1 MTLNRW
7 SKATLCAAL
16 GLAVPVVTLAAPA
29 EAAYRRTANLQVV
42 APGVGTVRLDWADV
56 SGAPGY
62 RVRYSTS
69 RTMASSHAAWFAAST
84 GTVKGLTPG
93 RTYYFTS
100 AVARPTGRALGA
112 YVGAPYPAAVPLF
125 ATPSGLRQTA
135 HDTTSVKLAWGAV
148 SGAPGYR
155 LRWSTSANM
164 ANAASGWF
172 PSATANVTGLRPGV
186 TYHFAVAV
194 ARSTGADL
202 GPRTGAPLSV
212 ATSQAPAPSQ
222 PPPTAPVQVPVHG
235 SFDLHAATFNISTV
249 NADAKDTPHEPWA
262 TRKSVVARQI
272 LGQAPT
278 DETSP
283 SADVVAL
290 QEASPTRTSGTLT
303 QFQDLL
309 ASLNALKAGS
319 ESYKGVPGTSQAT
332 KIAYNDT
339 DLALVSSGVLTWADQ
354 ETVVDPIRS
363 MPWAIFQVRSTGAKF
378 FFSSV
383 HLETA
388 SESIRRAQ
396 WGELIA
402 KVPGLSQG
410 LPVVFGGDFN
420 SPRGGSSQCPTPSNP
435 TASAML
441 PRMKPAG
448 FGDTLGQE
456 ACGKDLIS
464 TSRAAS
470 VVNGNINS
478 VNFWKRTLG
487 YYTNSDWIGQMV
499 DYLFASNNL
508 QVKRWEQVVDQQNYA
523 FQGIIPSD
531 HNMLRATIT
540 IPAS

>member
-16 GLAVPVVTLAAPA
+16 GLAVPMVTLAAPA

-56 SGAPGY
+56 AGAPGY

-69 RTMASSHAAWFAAST
+69 RTMAASRAAWFAAST

-112 YVGAPYPAAVPLF
+112 YVGAPYPAAAPLF
-125 ATPSGLRQTA
+125 ATPTGLRQTA
-135 HDTTSVKLAWGAV
+135 HDTTSAKLAWGAV

-172 PSATANVTGLRPGV
+172 PSATAKITGLRPGV
-186 TYHFAVAV
+186 AYHFAVAV

-202 GPRTGAPLSV
+202 GGRTGSPV
-212 ATSQAPAPSQ
+212 TVTTSQASAPT
-222 PPPTAPVQVPVHG
+222 PPPTAPVQVPSSG
-235 SFDLHAATFNISTV
+235 SFDLHTASFNISTV
-249 NADAKDTPHEPWA
+249 NADAKDAPHEPWA
-262 TRKSVVARQI
+262 VRKSVVASQI
-272 LGQAPT
+272 LGQTPRN
-278 DETSP
+278 ETSP

-290 QEASPTRTSGTLT
+290 QEASGSRTNGKLT

-309 ASLNALKAGS
+309 ASLNAQKSGN
-319 ESYKGVPGTSQAT
+319 ESYQGVPGVSQAT
-332 KIAYNDT
+332 KIAYNAT
-339 DLALVSSGVLTWADQ
+339 DVALVTSGVLTWADQ

-363 MPWAIFQVRSTGAKF
+363 MPWAIFQIRSTGAKF
-378 FFSSV
+378 FFASA

-396 WGELIA
+396 WNELIA

-420 SPRGGSSQCPTPSNP
+420 SPRGGSSQCPTPANP

-441 PRMKPAG
+441 PLMKPAG

-456 ACGKDLIS
+456 GCGKDLIS

-478 VNFWKRTLG
+478 ANSWNRSLNH
-487 YYTNSDWIGQMV
+487 YTNTDWIGQQI
-499 DYLFASNNL
+499 DYLFASNYL
-508 QVKRWEQVVDQQNYA
+508 AVKRWELVADQQNYT